1 MSGNIP
7 LGRSLFF
14 TYSVLLHIS
23 IFGLRVEYLMPPE
36 KIPNHEIWHTI
47 TIIYFRE
54 YFTLPIVVTF
64 DHQFNHT
71 AISITHL
78 FIYQSAIERIWSL
91 CLGSY
96 GITKRDIYFICIKNL
111 RHQSFAPCSTYGS
124 PSSFKIQFINDT
136 MMFALFFDKQVNHL
150 KCATNEKAILLSE
163 VSHFKPQDR
172 T

>member
-71 AISITHL
+71 AISIHTP
-78 FIYQSAIERIWSL
+78 IYLPVCYRKNLVTMPRVLWHYQK
-91 CLGSY
+91 G
-96 GITKRDIYFICIKNL
+96 FICIKKL
-111 RHQSFAPCSTYGS
+111 CHQSFAPCSTYGS